1 MLALKIECAHLWK
14 LGMYPAITVR
24 PVYGTWSSVPQIM
37 LTSRNGAGSLW
48 ATLVVAKSDMAA
60 WMMRDPGGA
69 AAQELRCPG
78 WVQYLAALAALSL

>member
-14 LGMYPAITVR
+14 LGVYPAITVR
-24 PVYGTWSSVPQIM
+24 PVYGTWSSVRQRI
-37 LTSRNGAGSLW
+37 LTLRNGTGSMW
-48 ATLVVAKSDMAA
+48 ATLVVAKSDIAA
-60 WMMRDPGGA
+60 WMRIRGGA